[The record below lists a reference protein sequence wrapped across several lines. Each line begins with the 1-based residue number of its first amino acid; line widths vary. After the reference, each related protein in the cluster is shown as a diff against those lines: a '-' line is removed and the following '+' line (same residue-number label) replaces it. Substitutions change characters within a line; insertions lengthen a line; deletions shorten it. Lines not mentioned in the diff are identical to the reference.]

1 VRRVHVAFAA
11 VVAVAATLAV
21 ASHPVGTLAA
31 RVTDAATCD
40 APTLGLGVGEGRND
54 SDQMPPWVGEL
65 RIAMLFVEFPD
76 AAGTSAPKDIHKGY
90 VPAVVDWYR
99 TVSYGRLRIEVAPV
113 FRWLELP
120 HPSSYYAA
128 GRFDEV
134 ARDAVGL
141 ADPQADFFGV
151 DALYL
156 VPARSAALGPLG
168 VGIYGRPI
176 GIDGADIRGEAWL
189 MTDGDAVGNVPYAVH
204 ETGHLLGLPDLY
216 VTGSRSSFHLWDT
229 MATGGTA
236 PAIGGMFA
244 WHRWKLEWLDA
255 GQVACLGGRGSRT
268 ATITPLERAGGV
280 KALVVRRGDA
290 AYVAEVRQPLAE
302 DAGICR
308 GGVLLS
314 AVDLSRPAKR
324 WALRLLAPRPDNPRR
339 WARCGPR
346 WNATLRPGPKEV
358 STLRVGP
365 VRFRVLAA
373 EPDGSYRVR
382 ATVTP

>member
-1 VRRVHVAFAA
+1 
-11 VVAVAATLAV
+11 
-21 ASHPVGTLAA
+21 
-31 RVTDAATCD
+31 
-40 APTLGLGVGEGRND
+40 
-54 SDQMPPWVGEL
+54 
-65 RIAMLFVEFPD
+65 
-76 AAGTSAPKDIHKGY
+76 
-90 VPAVVDWYR
+90 
-99 TVSYGRLRIEVAPV
+99 
-113 FRWLELP
+113 
-120 HPSSYYAA
+120 
-128 GRFDEV
+128 
-134 ARDAVGL
+134 
-141 ADPQADFFGV
+141 
-151 DALYL
+151 
-156 VPARSAALGPLG
+156 
-168 VGIYGRPI
+168 
-176 GIDGADIRGEAWL
+176 
-189 MTDGDAVGNVPYAVH
+189 
-204 ETGHLLGLPDLY
+204 
-216 VTGSRSSFHLWDT
+216 

-236 PAIGGMFA
+236 RVIGGMLA
-244 WHRWKLEWLDA
+244 WHRWKLEWLGSD
-255 GQVACLGGRGSRT
+255 QIACLGGRGSRT
-268 ATITPLERAGGV
+268 ATIAPLERTGGV
-280 KALVVRRGDA
+280 KALVVRRGDD